1 MISTNS
7 RASALVFALGAALLS
22 TPALA
27 VEGDF
32 LKRFD
37 GAFSG
42 SGEVSRNE
50 GEAST
55 GVRCSMQGT
64 STSAAVSMR
73 GTCRAA
79 IIFSR
84 QISADL
90 KVDES
95 GRYTGTYVGSSIGP
109 AALSGKRS
117 GDAINLTI
125 TWPKEVRGD
134 NTAQMTI
141 RNDGAGQVAIIIT
154 DRMSAGGATAQV
166 SSIALSGS

>member
-1 MISTNS
+1 MISTKS
-7 RASALVFALGAALLS
+7 RASALVIAFGAGLLF

>member
-1 MISTNS
+1 MISATLRS
-7 RASALVFALGAALLS
+7 SALTLALGAALLS
-22 TPALA
+22 TPAQA
-27 VEGDF
+27 VEEDF

-37 GAFSG
+37 GTFSG

-55 GVRCSMQGT
+55 GVRCSMKGT
-64 STSAAVSMR
+64 STPATVSMN

-125 TWPKEVRGD
+125 TWPEPVRGD
-134 NTAQMTI
+134 TTAQMTI
-141 RNDGAGQVAIIIT
+141 RNDGDGQVAIIIT
-154 DRMSAGGATAQV
+154 DKMSAGGASAQV